1 MASNGRERVI
11 VVLSLSGGNDGLNT
25 LVPYTN
31 SNYYGYR
38 PTLGVSEDQVLRID
52 DEVGL
57 HPSMTELKDIYDQG
71 NMAIIQGVGYP
82 NPSRSHFRSMDIWHT
97 CEPDKI
103 GDEGWLGRAIREL
116 DPNTENV
123 LTGVNFGRGLPRALV
138 CPGVPVASVGN
149 LETYGLLTG
158 ISGEDN
164 RGQALEVFSRMY
176 APAIG
181 SGPVMDYIW
190 ETGRAALKGADIL
203 KVAPERY
210 SSSVEYGNYAMG
222 QSMRGI
228 AQVHFADL
236 GTRVLYTTS
245 PLQRLR
251 YPRQRGRGPRQAVA
265 AGIRV
270 GLGLLRRPAGAQSRR
285 RGHHA
290 PVQRVRTPGR
300 DNGGGTDHGT
310 GSVCFVIGDEVK
322 GGLYGEYPSLNE
334 GDLEDG
340 GDLLHTVDFRSVYAT
355 MLERWIGLDPRPH
368 RGRHLRA
375 DGLPLGPCMA
385 HRPP

>member
-25 LVPYTN
+25 LVPYTD
-31 SNYYGYR
+31 SNYYDYR
-38 PTLGVSEDQVLRID
+38 PTLGISEDQVLRID

-71 NMAIIQGVGYP
+71 NMAIVQGVGYP

-138 CPGVPVASVGN
+138 CPAVPVASVGN
-149 LETYGLLTG
+149 LESYGLLTG
-158 ISGEDN
+158 ISGDDN
-164 RGQALEVFSRMY
+164 RNQALEVFSRMY

-210 SSSVEYGNYAMG
+210 SSSVEYGNYAIG

-228 AQVHFADL
+228 AQVHLAEL

-245 PLQRLR
+245 PYNAFDTHANEAGDHARLW
-251 YPRQRGRGPRQAVA
+251 RQVSESVSDFYDDLREHNQGEEVILLLFSEFGRRA
-265 AGIRV
+265 
-270 GLGLLRRPAGAQSRR
+270 
-285 RGHHA
+285 
-290 PVQRVRTPGR
+290 R

-334 GDLEDG
+334 VDLEDG

-355 MLERWIGLDPRPH
+355 MLERWIGLDPAPIV
-368 RGRHLRA
+368 GGTYKQMDFL
-375 DGLPLGPCMA
+375 
-385 HRPP
+385 

>member
-1 MASNGRERVI
+1 MASNQRDRVI

-25 LVPYTN
+25 LVPY
-31 SNYYGYR
+31 SDSSYYDYR
-38 PTLGVSEDQVLRID
+38 PTLGISEDQVLRID
-52 DEVGL
+52 DQVGF
-57 HPSMTELKDIYDQG
+57 HPSMTEMKDIYDQG
-71 NMAIIQGVGYP
+71 NMAVIQGVGYP

-103 GDEGWLGRAIREL
+103 GDEGWLGRTIREL

-138 CPGVPVASVGN
+138 CPGIPVASVGN

-158 ISGEDN
+158 IAGEED
-164 RGQALEVFSRMY
+164 RSRALEVFSRMY

-210 SSSVEYGNYAMG
+210 SSNVEYGNYAMG
-222 QSMRGI
+222 QGMRGI

-245 PLQRLR
+245 PYNAFDTHANEAGDHARLW
-251 YPRQRGRGPRQAVA
+251 RQVSESISDFYDDLREHNRGEEV
-265 AGIRV
+265 IM
-270 GLGLLRRPAGAQSRR
+270 LLFSEFGRRA
-285 RGHHA
+285 
-290 PVQRVRTPGR
+290 R

-310 GSVCFVIGDEVK
+310 GSVCFVIGDHVK
-322 GGLYGEYPSLNE
+322 GGLYGEYPSLKE

-340 GDLLHTVDFRSVYAT
+340 GDLLHTVDFRSVYST
-355 MLERWIGLDPRPH
+355 MLERWIGIDPAPIV
-368 RGRHLRA
+368 GGAFEQMDFL
-375 DGLPLGPCMA
+375 
-385 HRPP
+385 